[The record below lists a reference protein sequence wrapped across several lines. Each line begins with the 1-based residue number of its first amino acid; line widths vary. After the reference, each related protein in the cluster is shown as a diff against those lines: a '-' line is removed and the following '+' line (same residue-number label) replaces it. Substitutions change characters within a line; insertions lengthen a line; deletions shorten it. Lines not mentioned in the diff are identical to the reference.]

1 MSYLAIAV
9 VVVVF
14 FTLNYLFGQKKLFA
28 IPSKHLLISDVQEA
42 KDILISSNLDSR
54 VKSNQNLR
62 LTFGISNPFTNSD
75 RSYHQDFRK
84 LIVKSIDLNDEEWN
98 KIKNIT
104 LKAVNDYSNLD
115 KGGIVE
121 IVPWIQQ
128 ITLNVVL
135 CGYLGMDVNVDKV
148 INIAPGIINDLWL
161 KSKEL
166 NCVKE
171 NNEKFNSIMKTKS
184 KLKNLFRSVASEA
197 SETPNVIKKISEIAR
212 KHFPNA
218 FCSEATDNS
227 LADDLESPLN
237 ILIPAYETMWRVVL
251 YSLLEIKVRPSLKK
265 DYDTKELNFKE
276 IDEAVKTFLKKP
288 NHSTLK
294 DDSSILWCIIQ
305 ETLRLYPPT
314 RHIHRVDEK
323 HNVVTVAVEKIHR
336 DPENWGEDAT
346 FFKPKRFLSNEKN
359 KAYIPFS
366 YGKLKCVAA
375 DKFAPTLAAILISAI
390 LDRVDDIILGQKTKE
405 SLFLKAN
412 LPFENNRSA
421 FDKVEVTLTR
431 KS

>member
-1 MSYLAIAV
+1 MSYLVIIAV
-9 VVVVF
+9 VVI
-14 FTLNYLFGQKKLFA
+14 LCYLFKQKKLFA
-28 IPSKHLLISDVQEA
+28 NPSKRLLISDVQKA
-42 KDILISSNLDSR
+42 KDILNSSGLDSR
-54 VKSNQNLR
+54 VKSNQNLG

-75 RSYHQDFRK
+75 RPYHQDFRK
-84 LIVKSIDLNDEEWN
+84 IIVKSIDLNDGEWN
-98 KIKNIT
+98 RIKNIT

-135 CGYLGMDVNVDKV
+135 CGYLGMNVNVDKV

-166 NCVKE
+166 NHTKE
-171 NNEKFNSIMKTKS
+171 NIEKIMKTKS

-212 KHFPNA
+212 KHFPNV
-218 FCSEATDNS
+218 FCSEATNNS

-251 YSLLEIKVRPSLKK
+251 YSILEIKVRPSLKK
-265 DYDTKELNFKE
+265 DYDNKELNFKE
-276 IDEAVKTFLKKP
+276 IDDAVKTFLKKP

-294 DDSSILWCIIQ
+294 NDSSILWCIIQ

-323 HNVVTVAVEKIHR
+323 NNTVTIDVEKIHR

-346 FFKPKRFLSNEKN
+346 FFKPKRFFNKMN
-359 KAYIPFS
+359 KAHIPFS

-412 LPFENNRSA
+412 LPFENNRRA
-421 FDKVEVTLTR
+421 FDKFEVTLTR

>member
-1 MSYLAIAV
+1 M
-9 VVVVF
+9 
-14 FTLNYLFGQKKLFA
+14 NYLFIIAVFVVLWVLKQIKLFA
-28 IPSKHLLISDVQEA
+28 NSSKHLLISDVRKA
-42 KDILISSNLDSR
+42 KDILKSSNLDSR

-75 RSYHQDFRK
+75 SSYHCDFRK
-84 LIVKSIDLNDEEWN
+84 IIIKSIDLDDEGWN
-98 KIKNIT
+98 RIKNIAF
-104 LKAVNDYSNLD
+104 KAVNNYSNLE

-121 IVPWIQQ
+121 IVPWIQR

-135 CGYLGMDVNVDKV
+135 CGYLKMDVNVDEV
-148 INIAPGIINDLWL
+148 INAAPGIINDLWL

-166 NCVKE
+166 NRVKTE
-171 NNEKFNSIMKTKS
+171 NNEKFTSVMETKS
-184 KLKNLFRSVASEA
+184 KLKNLFCNIASGA

-212 KHFPNA
+212 KHFPNV
-218 FCSEATDNS
+218 FCSGDS
-227 LADDLESPLN
+227 FADELESPLN

-251 YSLLEIKVRPSLKK
+251 YAILEIKVRPSLKK
-265 DYDTKELNFKE
+265 DYDTKELDFKE
-276 IDEAVKTFLKKP
+276 LESAVKTFLKKP
-288 NHSTLK
+288 NPSTLK
-294 DDSSILWCIIQ
+294 NDSSILWCIIQ

-323 HNVVTVAVEKIHR
+323 NKIVIDVEKIHR

-346 FFKPKRFLSNEKN
+346 FFRPKRFLSNKMN

-366 YGKLKCVAA
+366 YGKLRCVAA

-390 LDRVDDIILGQKTKE
+390 LDRVDDIIPGQKIKE
-405 SLFLKAN
+405 SLSPKAN
-412 LPFENNRSA
+412 LPFENNRRA
-421 FDKVEVTLTR
+421 FDKFEVTLTR